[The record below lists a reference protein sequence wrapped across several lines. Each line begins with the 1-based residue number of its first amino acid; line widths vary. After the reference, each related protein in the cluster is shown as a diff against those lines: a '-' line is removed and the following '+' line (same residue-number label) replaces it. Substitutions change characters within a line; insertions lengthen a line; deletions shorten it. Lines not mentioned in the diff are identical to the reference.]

1 MTQFTARYITLV
13 NNMINKLIL
22 AAILVC
28 SSAYADTVKIVV
40 PYAPGGISDKTA
52 RALEQVLV
60 KHTPH
65 TYVVEYKPGAGG
77 AIGASALANDKTKDT
92 VLMVASLGVLIN
104 SVMPGSTYNMK
115 SDFIGV
121 AYLGS
126 VQAVAMTSNK
136 SGLNSIQKLVSS
148 KQTVFFGSSGINS
161 ATHISGEILKQNTNM
176 PAEHVPYKGEAAAMS
191 DLLAGNVQLLIGSAG
206 LAQPYYGTDK
216 INIVAVSGNK
226 RNADMPDI
234 PTFAEAG
241 IKGFDV
247 TPNWGLLLANKNA
260 DPKIIAEVR
269 TALAESLKT
278 VEGAEH
284 FKQVGLDTNRKQLY
298 NTQEF
303 ITSEEVRMKKLLQKI
318 NLGN

>member
-1 MTQFTARYITLV
+1 
-13 NNMINKLIL
+13 MINKLIL
-22 AAILVC
+22 ATALLCGSV
-28 SSAYADTVKIVV
+28 YADTIKILV

-52 RALEQVLV
+52 RAVEQVLV
-60 KHTPH
+60 KHTQH

-77 AIGASALANDKTKDT
+77 AIGAAALANDKTKDT

-104 SVMPGSTYNMK
+104 SVIPGATYNMK
-115 SDFIGV
+115 TDFIGV

-126 VQAVAMTSNK
+126 VQAAAMTSNK
-136 SGLNSIQKLVSS
+136 SGLTTIQKLVSS
-148 KQTVFFGSSGINS
+148 KQTVFFGSSGMNS
-161 ATHISGEILKQNTNM
+161 ATHISGEILKQNSGM
-176 PAEHVPYKGEAAAMS
+176 LAEHVPYKGEAAAMT
-191 DLLAGNVQLLIGSAG
+191 DLLAGNVQLLIGSVG

-216 INIVAVSGNK
+216 INVVAVSGNK
-226 RNADMPDI
+226 RNPDMPDV
-234 PTFAEAG
+234 PTFAEVG
-241 IKGFDV
+241 IKGFGV
-247 TPNWGLLLANKNA
+247 TPNWEVLLANKNA

-298 NTQEF
+298 NTHEF

-318 NLGN
+318 NLSN